1 MVQQTFQQI
10 WKQMDLG
17 RRRQAATAFF
27 ADSETEGQRRGVVG
41 FIAKKLN
48 LRPQKAAKF
57 PADKAAAYLASIESL
72 DEPLAAW
79 LIRSYL
85 FASQQ
90 AMLLMFLDEL
100 KIPHQNGVIPE
111 GNTAVPTV
119 DELRAAVERIRGA
132 FLAEDV
138 QLYLSALIASGD
150 ATWTNLAAEVPC

>member
-10 WKQMDLG
+10 WQQMNLG

-27 ADSETEGQRRGVVG
+27 ADSETEGQRRSVAGV
-41 FIAKKLN
+41 IAKKLN
-48 LRPQKAAKF
+48 LRPQKAAKL
-57 PADKAAAYLASIESL
+57 PGDKAAAYLASIESL

-85 FASQQ
+85 FAHQQ

-100 KIPHQNGVIPE
+100 KIPHQNGVIHE
-111 GNTAVPTV
+111 GNTAVPKA

-132 FLAEDV
+132 FIAEDV
-138 QLYLSALIASGD
+138 QLYLSALLASGD

>member
-1 MVQQTFQQI
+1 
-10 WKQMDLG
+10 
-17 RRRQAATAFF
+17 
-27 ADSETEGQRRGVVG
+27 
-41 FIAKKLN
+41 
-48 LRPQKAAKF
+48 
-57 PADKAAAYLASIESL
+57 
-72 DEPLAAW
+72 
-79 LIRSYL
+79 
-85 FASQQ
+85 
-90 AMLLMFLDEL
+90 MLLMFLDEL